1 MSPRILP
8 AASPLA
14 PDNLSVSVVGMD
26 VHLDWDDVTQD
37 TNLEPIALDHYLVYY
52 LAGDPYGD
60 HYVFGED
67 GSITSSGWVHAGA
80 ASSYGEGFYYVTAL
94 AAD

>member
-1 MSPRILP
+1 
-8 AASPLA
+8 
-14 PDNLSVSVVGMD
+14 MD